1 VTSLPKRWPGSKNA
15 ASYCNRHADRCQ
27 RGGVHRRRPIRGSW
41 WGHVAGTQI
50 YAILNALDDSPDV
63 VSTRL
68 VNDKVTL
75 IHARLWPAIAR
86 VAYELG
92 VDRLAAIHHE
102 HTVSGAHRRFEVD
115 FPLWV
120 PKHVLVRAKQLSR
133 DQAFDLLPTVFRLG
147 GRSPT
152 DEGESARIA

>member
-1 VTSLPKRWPGSKNA
+1 MTSGPRDLTAETMAWVEERGVVLQSARGPLPNVA
-15 ASYCNRHADRCQ
+15 AFIA
-27 RGGVHRRRPIRGSW
+27 GGPIRGSW

-133 DQAFDLLPTVFRLG
+133 DQAFDLLPDCLQT
-147 GRSPT
+147 GR
-152 DEGESARIA
+152 